1 MKTAIISV
9 KPEYVEK
16 IFSGE
21 KQFEYRKNYINASL
35 FIIYATAPTSAVV
48 GMINASVT
56 KATPDYIWRYTNH
69 VAGISKEAFFEYFN
83 GKEKAFAYHICGI
96 VKFPKPIPL
105 EYFGLKRPP
114 QSFCYL
120 KGENNEK

>member
-1 MKTAIISV
+1 MKTAIISI

-21 KQFEYRKNYINASL
+21 KQFEYRKNYINASR
-35 FIIYATAPTSAVV
+35 FIIYETAPISAVV
-48 GMINASVT
+48 GMFNASVT
-56 KATPDYIWRYTNH
+56 KATPDSIWRYTSH
-69 VAGISKEAFFEYFN
+69 SAGISKEAFFEYFN
-83 GKEKAFAYHICGI
+83 GEKKAFAYRICSI
-96 VKFPKPIPL
+96 FKFPKPIPL

-120 KGENNEK
+120 KGEKQ